1 MITLVAVVPEVVYV
15 FSGQTPFD
23 IPRTAEVARTGRAV
37 GGITRMGRVLRMMQ
51 IVASL
56 TTIFVKFRGS
66 KKSMFGICPLKLY
79 HLCELLRLSLLVY
92 LLVLF
97 ISDIS
102 FVRGPVDD

>member
-1 MITLVAVVPEVVYV
+1 MIALASMVAEIVYV
-15 FSGQTPFD
+15 FSGQTPYD
-23 IPRTAEVARTGRAV
+23 IAAAEAARTGRAV